1 MLKQFIKLL
10 EFAKFTDFSDP
21 CRKNSIDVYRLDN
34 FDFIPCLELSGNAK
48 IITRFMA
55 HIQEGSQGYKQGI

>member
-1 MLKQFIKLL
+1 M
-10 EFAKFTDFSDP
+10 E
-21 CRKNSIDVYRLDN
+21 NSMDVYQLDN

-55 HIQEGSQGYKQGI
+55 HIQEGSQGYKQGT

>member
-1 MLKQFIKLL
+1 M
-10 EFAKFTDFSDP
+10 E
-21 CRKNSIDVYRLDN
+21 NSIHVYQLDN

-55 HIQEGSQGYKQGI
+55 HIQEGSQGYQQDT